1 MSKSAE
7 STKKRFIRLPEV
19 SSRTGLPRASV
30 YEAMDAGTFPKS
42 IRLGEITVAWLES
55 EIDAWIEQRIAASR
69 QAGGAQ

>member
-19 SSRTGLPRASV
+19 SARTGLPRASV
-30 YEAMDAGTFPKS
+30 YEAMAAGAFPKS

-55 EIDAWIEQRIAASR
+55 EIDDWIEARIAASR